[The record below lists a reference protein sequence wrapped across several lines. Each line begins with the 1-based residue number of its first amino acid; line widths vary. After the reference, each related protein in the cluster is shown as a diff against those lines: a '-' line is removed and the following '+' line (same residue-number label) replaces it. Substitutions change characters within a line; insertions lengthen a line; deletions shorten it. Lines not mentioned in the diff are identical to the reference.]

1 MEKRLERYRARRDFQ
16 STPEPRGKS
25 PRGRKRRLRWVIQ
38 EHHASSHHF
47 DFRLEDEGV
56 LRSWAV
62 PKGPSTDPREKRLAM
77 PTEDHPLEYID
88 FEGVIP
94 SGYGAGTVIVW
105 DTGTYR
111 SLAVDANGRE
121 VPVSEQLARGKITVW
136 LEGTKLRGGFAM
148 IRVAGKTDGR
158 WLLIK
163 MADGE
168 ADPRRDPVRTER
180 QSVKTGRTIDE
191 VAEAEGGLGG

>member
-1 MEKRLERYRARRDFQ
+1 MAEKLERYRARRDFR
-16 STPEPRGKS
+16 STPEPRGKK
-25 PRGRKRRLRWVIQ
+25 PRARETGLRWVIQ
-38 EHHASSHHF
+38 EHRASTHHF

-62 PKGPSTDPREKRLAM
+62 PKGPSTDPRDKRLAM

-111 SLAVDANGRE
+111 SLEVDAEGKE
-121 VPVSEQLARGKITVW
+121 VPVARQLVRGKITVW
-136 LEGTKLRGGFAM
+136 LEGTKLKGGYAM
-148 IRVAGKTDGR
+148 IRVTGKTDGR

-163 MADGE
+163 MADAE
-168 ADPRRDPVRTER
+168 ADPSRDPVATER
-180 QSVKTGRTIDE
+180 QSVKTGRTLDE